1 MRGMWPF
8 SRRLP
13 LLLASCIAFA
23 PTASGQA
30 APEPPLRLASLNL
43 CTDQLLLLLAP
54 RERIVSL
61 SHLAVDPRHSPLAA
75 AARGLH
81 LNHAL
86 AEELLPLQPDLVL
99 GGQFSASLASNL
111 LQRFGLPVLRLGV
124 ANSLD
129 DIRAQITELA
139 SAIGE
144 ETRGETLLRELD
156 TELARQ
162 RQTLLPRTR
171 GRSALFYSSNGVAA
185 GSGTLQDDF
194 LRSLGMHN
202 AAGELQGQA
211 PMDLEAVLRAA
222 PDFLFTSP
230 PQREDALLAHA
241 PLRHPALRALPER
254 LRVIALPEHAF
265 ACAGPHYAD
274 AYVALAGQL

>member
-1 MRGMWPF
+1 MPGMWPF
-8 SRRLP
+8 SRHLP
-13 LLLASCIAFA
+13 LIFASCIAFS
-23 PTASGQA
+23 PMASGQ
-30 APEPPLRLASLNL
+30 PEQPWRLASLNL

-61 SHLAVDPRHSPLAA
+61 SHLAIDPRHSPLAA
-75 AARGLH
+75 EARGLH

-124 ANSLD
+124 ANSLE
-129 DIRAQITELA
+129 DIRAQITSLA
-139 SAIGE
+139 RAIGE
-144 ETRGETLLRELD
+144 EARGETLLRELD
-156 TELARQ
+156 AELAGLRQ
-162 RQTLLPRTR
+162 ALLAHTR
-171 GRSALFYSSNGVAA
+171 GKRALFYSSNGVTA

-202 AAGELQGQA
+202 AAAELQGQV

-254 LRVIALPEHAF
+254 LRVIALPEYAF
-265 ACAGPHYAD
+265 ACAGPHYVD
-274 AYVALAGQL
+274 AYAALAGQL

>member
-1 MRGMWPF
+1 MPGMWPF
-8 SRRLP
+8 SRHLP
-13 LLLASCIAFA
+13 LIFASCIAFS
-23 PTASGQA
+23 PMASGQ
-30 APEPPLRLASLNL
+30 PEPPRRLASLNL

-61 SHLAVDPRHSPLAA
+61 SHLAIDPRHSPLAA
-75 AARGLH
+75 EARGLH

-124 ANSLD
+124 ANSLE
-129 DIRAQITELA
+129 DIRAQITSLA
-139 SAIGE
+139 RAIGE
-144 ETRGETLLRELD
+144 EARGETLLRELD
-156 TELARQ
+156 AELAGLRQ
-162 RQTLLPRTR
+162 ALLAHTR
-171 GRSALFYSSNGVAA
+171 GKRALFYSSNGVTA

-202 AAGELQGQA
+202 AAAELQGQV

-254 LRVIALPEHAF
+254 LRVIALPEYAF
-265 ACAGPHYAD
+265 ACAGPHYVD
-274 AYVALAGQL
+274 AYAALAGQL

>member
-1 MRGMWPF
+1 MPGMWPF
-8 SRRLP
+8 SRHLP
-13 LLLASCIAFA
+13 LIFASCIAFS
-23 PTASGQA
+23 PMASGQ
-30 APEPPLRLASLNL
+30 PEPPWRLASLNL

-61 SHLAVDPRHSPLAA
+61 SHLAIDPRHSPLAA
-75 AARGLH
+75 EARGLH

-124 ANSLD
+124 ANSLE
-129 DIRAQITELA
+129 DIRAQITSLA
-139 SAIGE
+139 RAIGE
-144 ETRGETLLRELD
+144 EARGETLLRELD
-156 TELARQ
+156 AELAGLRQ
-162 RQTLLPRTR
+162 ALLAHTR
-171 GRSALFYSSNGVAA
+171 GKRALFYSSNGVTA

-202 AAGELQGQA
+202 AAAELQGQV

-254 LRVIALPEHAF
+254 LRVIALPEYAF
-265 ACAGPHYAD
+265 ACAGPHYVD
-274 AYVALAGQL
+274 AYAALAGQL